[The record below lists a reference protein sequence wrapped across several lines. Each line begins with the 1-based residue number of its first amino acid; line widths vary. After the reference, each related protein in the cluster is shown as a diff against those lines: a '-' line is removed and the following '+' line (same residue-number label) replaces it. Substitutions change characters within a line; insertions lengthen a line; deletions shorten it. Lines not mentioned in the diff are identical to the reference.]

1 MNSYEEF
8 FKLPGWEEI
17 IRQIRFEISQAQR
30 PAEEIILDD
39 IELCNQLKI
48 SKRKSAS
55 MRDEREIT
63 YHQKTKHG
71 KVYYKLS
78 DVLEYINRFRIE
90 ANSNQ
95 FKSRIK

>member
-39 IELCNQLKI
+39 IELCNQ
-48 SKRKSAS
+48 
-55 MRDEREIT
+55 
-63 YHQKTKHG
+63 
-71 KVYYKLS
+71 YYKLS